1 VNGLASE
8 SIHYAQDD
16 RVKLDSPTQ
25 AKGRL
30 EWATRHLLV
39 RMCVMP
45 TSRKSG
51 EKWGTLSCDNH
62 RQEAGHPS
70 VLRVAFLFRVRLV
83 SFYN

>member
-1 VNGLASE
+1 MDSKASPFTTLKMTELRWILPLKPKAGLNGPPAIYSL
-8 SIHYAQDD
+8 
-16 RVKLDSPTQ
+16 
-25 AKGRL
+25 
-30 EWATRHLLV
+30 
-39 RMCVMP
+39 RMYVMP

-51 EKWGTLSCDNH
+51 EKWGTLSCDSY